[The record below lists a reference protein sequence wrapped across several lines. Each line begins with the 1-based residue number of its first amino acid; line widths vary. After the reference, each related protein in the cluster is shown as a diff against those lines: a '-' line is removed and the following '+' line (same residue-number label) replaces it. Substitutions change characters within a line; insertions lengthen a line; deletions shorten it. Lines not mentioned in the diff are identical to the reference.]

1 MKHYTI
7 SVSEI
12 SEDGTTQCVTWLAE
26 PEIAVAIRAS
36 LTVRY
41 GPAHTEQVFSA
52 QAVTEAAESIPVV
65 TL

>member
-7 SVSEI
+7 SISEI

-26 PEIAVAIRAS
+26 DEIAQALRTALAVQ
-36 LTVRY
+36 Y
-41 GPAHTEQVFSA
+41 GPPQTEQVFSA
-52 QAVTEAAESIPVV
+52 QAINDAAETIPVV